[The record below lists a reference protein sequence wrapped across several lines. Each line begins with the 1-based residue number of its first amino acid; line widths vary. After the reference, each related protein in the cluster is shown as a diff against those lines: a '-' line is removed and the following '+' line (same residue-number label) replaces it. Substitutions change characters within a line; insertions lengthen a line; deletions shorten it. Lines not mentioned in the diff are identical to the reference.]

1 MELNSTNMTQL
12 IRLKEQDDDLG
23 ATSTDGPCPNPLENF
38 QPFLEVRYYP
48 TLHLGLQN
56 EC

>member
-1 MELNSTNMTQL
+1 MTQL

-23 ATSTDGPCPNPLENF
+23 ATSTDGPYPNPLENF
-38 QPFLEVRYYP
+38 QPFLEVRYYT